1 MARIE
6 WTQEFEIGIPVL
18 DTQQRL
24 FVEFI
29 NELDEACRTDDLTK
43 TNRVM
48 ENLLHYTVTH
58 FELEEELLEKAEYPY
73 LKAHRRVH
81 EVFMKKVS
89 ELRGR
94 SIKGEN
100 ISTDL
105 LELLKGWLKSHIQRE
120 DHDYV
125 ETLKKITESKDA
137 EVSSWLGAKIKQFMS

>member
-18 DTQQRL
+18 DTQQHQ

-29 NELDEACRTDDLTK
+29 NELDDACRTGDLVK
-43 TNRVM
+43 TNHVM
-48 ENLLHYTVTH
+48 EGLLHYTVTH

-89 ELRGR
+89 EIRAR
-94 SIKGEN
+94 SNKGEDV
-100 ISTDL
+100 SSVL

-120 DHDYV
+120 DRDFV
-125 ETLKKITESKDA
+125 ESVKKITESADV
-137 EVSSWLGAKIKQFMS
+137 EVTSWLGSKIKQFMS